1 MLDCRLTQDMI
12 YELSPSLDL
21 SDARTL
27 DLPSCGVRSVDLSPF
42 DLLKNLARYECF
54 LVSGVSFE
62 VGSNVKLYTLYIL
75 LQTQCYCLC
84 VGQRKTWSTPESL
97 HTRLPQYNMHV
108 SSFLRVRI
116 LPSSHP
122 LLTKSPLPSSPPPC

>member
-75 LQTQCYCLC
+75 CRHNIIVCELVNGRHGLHLKVCTHDYHNIIRMSLASSEC
-84 VGQRKTWSTPESL
+84 VYFLPLTLFSL
-97 HTRLPQYNMHV
+97 NLLFLP
-108 SSFLRVRI
+108 
-116 LPSSHP
+116 
-122 LLTKSPLPSSPPPC
+122 PPPC

>member
-62 VGSNVKLYTLYIL
+62 VGSNVKLYTV
-75 LQTQCYCLC
+75 LC
-84 VGQRKTWSTPESL
+84 RHNIIVCVLDNGRHGLHLKVCTHDYHNIICMSL
-97 HTRLPQYNMHV
+97 V
-108 SSFLRVRI
+108 SSECVYFLPLTLFSLNLLF
-116 LPSSHP
+116 LPPPP
-122 LLTKSPLPSSPPPC
+122 LLV